1 VKSGEKWLTHCVFSP
16 FLGSSRM
23 RSKKRKEL
31 VTIVAPKAILQKN
44 VIRKNKIG
52 RTNSKVQFLTL

>member
-1 VKSGEKWLTHCVFSP
+1 MKSK
-16 FLGSSRM
+16 R
-23 RSKKRKEL
+23 RKEL

-44 VIRKNKIG
+44 VIIKSKIG